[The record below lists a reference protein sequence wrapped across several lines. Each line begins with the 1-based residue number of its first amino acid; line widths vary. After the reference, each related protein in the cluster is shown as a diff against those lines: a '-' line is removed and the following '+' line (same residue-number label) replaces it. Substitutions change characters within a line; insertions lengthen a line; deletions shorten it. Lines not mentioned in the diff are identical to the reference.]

1 MLATTG
7 TDQQTSGLS
16 STPGTSRTRGTTGQ
30 FSNDPTVGSTTTGHP
45 IGAMDQSAAGVS
57 TGPDTAGL
65 WAQGRGATGLQ
76 GTGHSTTLEQDVS
89 NAGLGLTRET
99 GRTSGLASEAERTAE
114 HTHSGGV
121 SKTSPEHT
129 GEHAAAEE
137 EGGLLGKVKKTLG
150 L

>member
-7 TDQQTSGLS
+7 TSQQTSGLS
-16 STPGTSRTRGTTGQ
+16 STPGTTGQ
-30 FSNDPTVGSTTTGHP
+30 VGSTTSSHS
-45 IGAMDQSAAGVS
+45 IGALDQSAAGVS

-89 NAGLGLTRET
+89 NAGKGLTSET
-99 GRTSGLASEAERTAE
+99 GRTSGLANEAERTAG
-114 HTHSGGV
+114 HTHTGGV
-121 SKTSPEHT
+121 SKTSAERT
-129 GEHAAAEE
+129 GEDAAGEE
-137 EGGLLGKVKKTLG
+137 ETGLLGKVKKTLG